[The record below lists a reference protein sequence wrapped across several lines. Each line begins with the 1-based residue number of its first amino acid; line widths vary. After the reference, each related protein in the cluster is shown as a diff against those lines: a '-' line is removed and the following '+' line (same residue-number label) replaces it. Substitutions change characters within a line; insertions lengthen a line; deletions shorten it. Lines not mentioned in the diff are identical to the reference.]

1 MKTRKWFN
9 SRYYGKKNE
18 LCNGLLPFLIGIGLL
33 KYYVVG
39 AFQKTVRNDLLLDS
53 LTQLTGLIEYL
64 DSFRIIDDFLV
75 YDKRTLELQELKTYH
90 LNVMMIGLKNNCFI
104 SCWTL
109 KVCTTHY

>member
-53 LTQLTGLIEYL
+53 LTLLTELNRI
-64 DSFRIIDDFLV
+64 FRFFPYFIDDFLV
-75 YDKRTLELQELKTYH
+75 YDKHALEIE
-90 LNVMMIGLKNNCFI
+90 
-104 SCWTL
+104 
-109 KVCTTHY
+109 